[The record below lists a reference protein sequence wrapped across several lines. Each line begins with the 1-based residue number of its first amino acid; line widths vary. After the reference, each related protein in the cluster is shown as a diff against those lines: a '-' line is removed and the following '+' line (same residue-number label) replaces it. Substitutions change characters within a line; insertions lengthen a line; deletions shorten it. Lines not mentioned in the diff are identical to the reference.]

1 MLWAINV
8 PSVDGMIFDKGF
20 VLGILDSRIK
30 CMRNYKNLNIK
41 ITFSILFILIFASTD
56 STFGQNNWIADIA
69 NQEGV
74 HPTLVFAVMKQE
86 SSFRPGTIS
95 PKGAIGLM
103 QLMPDTARRFN
114 VNPYNMQEN
123 VRGGCR
129 YLRFL
134 LIKFGGR
141 IDLALAGYNAG
152 ENAVI
157 KYGYNVPPYL
167 ETQNY
172 VFKILN
178 SLNITFNRN
187 KQSLNPPLTQKPES
201 KNPVKSEKTFGKEKS
216 FRQTNSSFLF

>member
-1 MLWAINV
+1 M
-8 PSVDGMIFDKGF
+8 GIFQK
-20 VLGILDSRIK
+20 
-30 CMRNYKNLNIK
+30 LNIK
-41 ITFSILFILIFASTD
+41 IIFSVFFLLIFASAN
-56 STFGQNNWIADIA
+56 STFGQNNWVADIA

-141 IDLALAGYNAG
+141 LDLALAGYNAG

-157 KYGYNVPPYL
+157 KYGYNVPPYQ

-172 VFKILN
+172 VYKILN
-178 SLNITFNRN
+178 SLNIRFGQS
-187 KQSLNPPLTQKPES
+187 KQNLNAPLAQKQES
-201 KNPVKSEKTFGKEKS
+201 NNSDKSEKAVGKEKS
-216 FRQTNSSFLF
+216 FKQTSSSFLF